1 MYSVNKRTLQTK
13 VIPNLGREVRGGGLN
28 FSIRCWWKVEAERL
42 IYSFSL
48 VLLQCLLLAL
58 YRIVLPVLILIHWG
72 MGLFCLPFL
81 ARIRFTRKVFSAD
94 ILHNSHLSCRSE
106 SSNKSL

>member
-1 MYSVNKRTLQTK
+1 MVTASSAGQNDTQDISLSTEQRQGPLV
-13 VIPNLGREVRGGGLN
+13 GGMHG
-28 FSIRCWWKVEAERL
+28 SAHEKTPEE

-58 YRIVLPVLILIHWG
+58 YRIVLPVLILIHCG
-72 MGLFCLPFL
+72 IGLFCFPFL
-81 ARIRFTRKVFSAD
+81 ARIRFTLNVFRAD
-94 ILHNSHLSCRSE
+94 IFQLSCRSE

>member
-1 MYSVNKRTLQTK
+1 MWPLYLESRFWT
-13 VIPNLGREVRGGGLN
+13 
-28 FSIRCWWKVEAERL
+28 SIAS
-42 IYSFSL
+42 YSFSF

-81 ARIRFTRKVFSAD
+81 ARMRFTLKVFKAD
-94 ILHNSHLSCRSE
+94 MAPTRCSE
-106 SSNKSL
+106 SFEELVRGQFDFLHRQN

>member
-1 MYSVNKRTLQTK
+1 LTK
-13 VIPNLGREVRGGGLN
+13 NIDDNNYEPIFLESL
-28 FSIRCWWKVEAERL
+28 EAVL
-42 IYSFSL
+42 TSYSFSF

-81 ARIRFTRKVFSAD
+81 ARMRFTLKVFKAD
-94 ILHNSHLSCRSE
+94 MAPTRYSE
-106 SSNKSL
+106 SFEALVRGQFDFLQRQN